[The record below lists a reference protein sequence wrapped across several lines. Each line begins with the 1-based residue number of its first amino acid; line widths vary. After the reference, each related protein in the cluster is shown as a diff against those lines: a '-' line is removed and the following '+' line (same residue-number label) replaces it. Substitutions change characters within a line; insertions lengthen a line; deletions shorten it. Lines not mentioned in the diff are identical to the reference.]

1 MVWKKDNTT
10 TVNLLLSIRKELTG
24 AWEPREAPIP
34 MTMNWEGSGGEET
47 ISASPAPGGTE
58 KKETKGN
65 LKLGRKLEKESS
77 LGDSLKRRINFRS
90 ALSSCR
96 VL

>member
-24 AWEPREAPIP
+24 AWEPREAPVP

-65 LKLGRKLEKESS
+65 LKTRKKIGKRKLPGRFIKAE
-77 LGDSLKRRINFRS
+77 N
-90 ALSSCR
+90 
-96 VL
+96 